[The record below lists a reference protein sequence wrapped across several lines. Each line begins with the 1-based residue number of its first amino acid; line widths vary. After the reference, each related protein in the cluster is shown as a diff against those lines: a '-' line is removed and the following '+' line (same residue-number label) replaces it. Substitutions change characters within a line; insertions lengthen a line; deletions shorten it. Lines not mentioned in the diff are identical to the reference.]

1 MEQLTIQNLGSTI
14 KFELCKEAEWDGGY
28 GNCIARIKYEYYGRT
43 IYSEQI
49 WGLNVWLLQQF
60 VDEMKSMSS
69 TFKGEARLS
78 SNDGDSLVMKMADE
92 YGHIYVD
99 IKDGMDGYNGYV
111 HINFSI
117 DQSYLH
123 ELIEQAEEMCPKEK

>member
-1 MEQLTIQNLGSTI
+1 MEQLTIQNVDSTI

-28 GNCIARIKYEYYGRT
+28 GNCIARIKYEFYGRT
-43 IYSEQI
+43 IYSEHI

-60 VDEMKSMSS
+60 ADEMKSMYS

-78 SNDGDSLVMKMADE
+78 SNDGDSLELKMSDE

-99 IKDGMDGYNGYV
+99 FKDGMDGYNGYV
-111 HINFSI
+111 QINFSI
-117 DQSYLH
+117 DQSYLP
-123 ELIEQAEEMCPKEK
+123 ELIEQAEAMCLKK

>member
-1 MEQLTIQNLGSTI
+1 MEQFVIQSVDSTI
-14 KFELCKEAEWDGGY
+14 KFELCKETEWDGGY
-28 GNCIARIKYEYYGRT
+28 GNCISRIKYEYYGRT

-60 VDEMKSMSS
+60 ADEMKSMSS
-69 TFKGEARLS
+69 TFKGEASLS
-78 SNDGDSLVMKMADE
+78 SNDGDSLVMKMADDC
-92 YGHIYVD
+92 GHIDVD

-117 DQSYLH
+117 DQSYLP
-123 ELIEQAEEMCPKEK
+123 ELINQAEAMCPKK